1 MTMGW
6 CQSRSAILIV
16 DDSASSRCYLSELL
30 NGANCQ
36 VREARDGH
44 ECLAA
49 LAASTPDVVLL
60 DVEMPGKNGIEVL
73 QEIGLTPRFFS
84 IILLTTRSEKEQ
96 IAAGFDLGADDYIVK
111 PFQDVDLLARIRAA
125 VRTSRQ
131 MRALAEARQETE
143 TAMARLKKLQYRL
156 VEDEKIAAVARLAA
170 GAAHHI
176 NNPLGFVMSNLAT
189 LNRYANSL
197 LGFVGELTCEL
208 LLNAQQAEGAIRDME
223 RAHRIVQI
231 RKDLTPLL
239 RETHEG
245 TQRIALI
252 VQQMAQLELGLAQQN
267 MSELELVTL
276 LQPLV
281 GIVADLA
288 PPGTKVRFGETTE
301 KIAIWGALPLFN
313 TALIAVL
320 KNACEALGSKP
331 GEISVAVL
339 SHPEHAE
346 IFISDTGPGVA
357 QKDLDSVFEPFY
369 TTKTPENHVGLGLT
383 IAQSFI
389 GYSVRR
395 YQAQQNSTGGKRF
408 YRFNNPKKIRR
419 CGANRCS

>member
-73 QEIGLTPRFFS
+73 QEIGLTPRLFS
-84 IILLTTRSEKEQ
+84 IILLTTRSGKEQ

-111 PFQDVDLLARIRAA
+111 PFQDVDLLASIRAA

-143 TAMARLKKLQYRL
+143 TALARLKKLQYRL

-239 RETHEG
+239 NETHEG

-288 PPGTKVRFGETTE
+288 PPD
-301 KIAIWGALPLFN
+301 AGA
-313 TALIAVL
+313 
-320 KNACEALGSKP
+320 
-331 GEISVAVL
+331 
-339 SHPEHAE
+339 
-346 IFISDTGPGVA
+346 
-357 QKDLDSVFEPFY
+357 
-369 TTKTPENHVGLGLT
+369 
-383 IAQSFI
+383 
-389 GYSVRR
+389 
-395 YQAQQNSTGGKRF
+395 
-408 YRFNNPKKIRR
+408 
-419 CGANRCS
+419 